1 MPTNLAIEDNLII
14 EAKKI
19 GNHKTKKSAVT
30 EALKEYIRRRKQS
43 EIKKMFGRVE
53 IDDDYNYKASRKRG

>member
-53 IDDDYNYKASRKRG
+53 IDEDYNYKASRKRG

>member
-1 MPTNLAIEDNLII
+1 MPTNLALDDSLIS

-30 EALKEYIRRRKQS
+30 EALKEYIQRRKQS
-43 EIKKMFGRVE
+43 EIRELFGKIE
-53 IDDDYNYKASRKRG
+53 YSDDYDFKAARSRK

>member
-1 MPTNLAIEDNLII
+1 MPTNLAIEDALIT

-30 EALKEYIRRRKQS
+30 EALKEYIRRRKQN
-43 EIKKMFGRVE
+43 EVKKMFGS
-53 IDDDYNYKASRKRG
+53 IDYDKDYDYKVSRKHR

>member
-43 EIKKMFGRVE
+43 EIKKMFGSVE
-53 IDDDYNYKASRKRG
+53 FDKDYDYKASRKRG

>member
-1 MPTNLAIEDNLII
+1 MPTNLAIDDDLIC

-30 EALKEYIRRRKQS
+30 EALREYIKRRKQI
-43 EIKKMFGRVE
+43 EIREMFGEVE
-53 IDDDYNYKASRKRG
+53 YDKDYDYKASRKRK

>member
-1 MPTNLAIEDNLII
+1 MATNLAIDNDLIE

-30 EALKEYIRRRKQS
+30 EALIQYVERHKQA
-43 EIKKMFGRVE
+43 EIIDIFGE
-53 IDDDYNYKASRKRG
+53 IDYQEDYDYKKQRNKR

>member
-1 MPTNLAIEDNLII
+1 MPTNLAIEDDLII

-43 EIKKMFGRVE
+43 EVKKMFGRVK
-53 IDDDYNYKASRKRG
+53 IDKDYDYKASRKRR

>member
-53 IDDDYNYKASRKRG
+53 IDEDYNYKTSRKRG

>member
-1 MPTNLAIEDNLII
+1 MPTNLAIEDDLII

-30 EALKEYIRRRKQS
+30 EALKEYIRRRKQN
-43 EIKKMFGRVE
+43 ELKKMFGKIE
-53 IDDDYNYKASRKRG
+53 IDKDYDYKASRKRR